1 MMQSK
6 EIGRPDSRDQK
17 PREMRRIQV
26 WVPETRTEKFRAEA
40 HCQSLAVAQSEG
52 EREDQTF
59 IEAISDCDRTE
70 RDWVVDHHSGR

>member
-6 EIGRPDSRDQK
+6 EIERPSSHDQ
-17 PREMRRIQV
+17 RVRGLRRIQV

-59 IEAISDCDRTE
+59 IEAISDHDRTE

>member
-6 EIGRPDSRDQK
+6 EFGRPSSRDQ
-17 PREMRRIQV
+17 RVRGLRRIQV
-26 WVPETRTEKFRAEA
+26 WVPETRSEKFRAEA

-59 IEAISDCDRTE
+59 IEAISDHDLT
-70 RDWVVDHHSGR
+70 

>member
-1 MMQSK
+1 MQSK
-6 EIGRPDSRDQK
+6 EIGRPDSRDQR

-59 IEAISDCDRTE
+59 IEAISD
-70 RDWVVDHHSGR
+70 RDPT

>member
-6 EIGRPDSRDQK
+6 EFGRLGSCDQ
-17 PREMRRIQV
+17 
-26 WVPETRTEKFRAEA
+26 WVPETRTERFRVKA

-59 IEAISDCDRTE
+59 IEAISDHDLTKRDLE
-70 RDWVVDHHSGR
+70 R

>member
-6 EIGRPDSRDQK
+6 EFERPSSHDQ
-17 PREMRRIQV
+17 RVRGLRRIQV

-40 HCQSLAVAQSEG
+40 HCQSLAVAQSKG

-70 RDWVVDHHSGR
+70 RHSGR

>member
-59 IEAISDCDRTE
+59 IEAISDCDLT
-70 RDWVVDHHSGR
+70 

>member
-6 EIGRPDSRDQK
+6 EFERPSSHDQ
-17 PREMRRIQV
+17 RVRGLRRIQV

-40 HCQSLAVAQSEG
+40 HCQSLAVAQSKG

-59 IEAISDCDRTE
+59 IEAISDCDLT
-70 RDWVVDHHSGR
+70 

>member
-6 EIGRPDSRDQK
+6 EFGRPGSRDQ
-17 PREMRRIQV
+17 RVRGLRRIQV
-26 WVPETRTEKFRAEA
+26 WVPETWTEKFRAEA

-59 IEAISDCDRTE
+59 IDLTE
-70 RDWVVDHHSGR
+70 RDLER

>member
-6 EIGRPDSRDQK
+6 EFGRPGSRDQ
-17 PREMRRIQV
+17 RVRGLRRIQV

-52 EREDQTF
+52 ERADQTF
-59 IEAISDCDRTE
+59 IEAISDHDLTE
-70 RDWVVDHHSGR
+70 RDLER

>member
-6 EIGRPDSRDQK
+6 EIGRPDSRDQRV
-17 PREMRRIQV
+17 PGLRRIQV
-26 WVPETRTEKFRAEA
+26 WVPETRTERFRAEA

-59 IEAISDCDRTE
+59 IEAITDRDLT
-70 RDWVVDHHSGR
+70 

>member
-17 PREMRRIQV
+17 PREMRRVQI
-26 WVPETRTEKFRAEA
+26 WVPETRTERFRAEA
-40 HCQSLAVAQSEG
+40 HCQSLAVAQSKG

-59 IEAISDCDRTE
+59 IEAISDCDLT
-70 RDWVVDHHSGR
+70 

>member
-1 MMQSK
+1 MQSK
-6 EIGRPDSRDQK
+6 EIGRPDSRDQR

-59 IEAISDCDRTE
+59 IEAISDRDLTE
-70 RDWVVDHHSGR
+70 RDLER

>member
-6 EIGRPDSRDQK
+6 EFGRSGSRDQ
-17 PREMRRIQV
+17 RVRGLRQIQV
-26 WVPETRTEKFRAEA
+26 WVPETRTEKFRVEA

-59 IEAISDCDRTE
+59 IEAISDHDPT
-70 RDWVVDHHSGR
+70 